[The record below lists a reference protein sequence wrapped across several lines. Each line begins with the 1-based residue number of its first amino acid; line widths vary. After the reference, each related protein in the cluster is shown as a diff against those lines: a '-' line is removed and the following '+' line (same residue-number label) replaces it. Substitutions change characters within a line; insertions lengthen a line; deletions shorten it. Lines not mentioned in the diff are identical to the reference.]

1 MAMIYDY
8 EFKSKEYQDN
18 WESILNNRFESMELH
33 YRKQFTMPRLLSYF
47 KIAFEIT
54 PITLK
59 KNTDD
64 NLYRYKLLAIYLLT
78 KYSNED
84 FEVIAKEFN
93 ISLITMNLIDGNN
106 TYGLVF
112 QNEIKLFFKQFE
124 EDYLIEKKESLA
136 LKESSSQI
144 LLDNII
150 EDS

>member
-1 MAMIYDY
+1 MGGIYDY

-18 WESILNNRFESMELH
+18 WESILNNRFESMELY
-33 YRKQFTMPRLLSYF
+33 YRKQFSMQKLLSYF

-54 PITLK
+54 AITLK

-64 NLYRYKLLAIYLLT
+64 NLYRYKLLAIYLLS

-93 ISLITMNLIDGNN
+93 ISLITVNLIDGNN
-106 TYGLVF
+106 TYSLVF
-112 QNEIKLFFKQFE
+112 KDEIKLFE
-124 EDYLIEKKESLA
+124 DDYLIEKKESLA

-144 LLDNII
+144 LLDDII